1 MASPFQQYQ
10 GGIAPIAGI
19 AEAGANIGRM
29 SQQGL
34 ASFGQSL
41 AEGIQKYQEN
51 SAENQMID
59 QEAQGLGQQLKQ
71 YHDMFANNPEY
82 ADFSK
87 QLSPFVDKLSKIPE
101 MSLAQKRGALNG
113 AKVAFSQIGTNLQMY
128 DKFLQMEKLSAM
140 QKTLDTPIETN
151 LKGES
156 LKYSAPLYV
165 KEALRLFDYK
175 KDYASQEQEFI
186 ANIYK
191 QNNNNP
197 KNTIDVTQALASYR
211 QAVKD
216 ASTELAK
223 ANPMGSIIGEQV
235 DAQIARRSKESL
247 SPAEQMAYA
256 KKVNV
261 SAEELAKARGLSK
274 NIVVSKDGKG
284 QTTKTSATP
293 VKSIDMES
301 GSLNKYLVK
310 DKNGKLTTNKNYAD
324 LPISNLDRNTKF
336 TYIDAKNAGVWDEE
350 AYQKAIKADAE
361 LESNVN
367 PYQRK
372 EPNENAF
379 YKATV
384 EKMQMQKFNASLN
397 NPNIAEYAKGNFG
410 EIGIP
415 DDALELAKD
424 LKFNRADY
432 GIPPAGF
439 GEMLP
444 FGTGAV
450 LAPIGY
456 GEALDKLPPALKDF
470 YTRIQNKDFNPAT
483 GQINRPEGVKPSMPE
498 IPRSWDKV
506 EAMKPTWEQTA
517 KTGTVP
523 SIASGATTT
532 PAKGADKST
541 QLKLNDINIGSQEQ
555 MKAVGQAERTQ
566 ILKQTF
572 AKILGKKDANGNFV
586 VPYDFDQTMKF
597 FAPSEPVI
605 KYIQGV
611 GNMMQQP
618 DGKWEV
624 IKGQGLQDIRKEGIG
639 IYGSVNPDTGE
650 RTEEEMGIMGSGIMV
665 SGMFKGSD
673 AANDKFQEDMA
684 GFSAA
689 RYGLLRALEI
699 NEMTGE
705 SINPTLRGEAA
716 ATVAFIISGL
726 RKDLVGGGQVSD
738 FENKLLQRIVADP
751 TTLFSLESTDKASLK
766 AILARTE
773 QKILSYGNGRGLD
786 VRLTNT
792 GLTPA
797 QIARNKIKGL

>member
-186 ANIYK
+186 AKIYQ

-223 ANPMGSIIGEQV
+223 ANPIGNVISEQV

-256 KKVNV
+256 KTVNV

-274 NIVVSKDGKG
+274 NTIVSKDGKG
-284 QTTKTSATP
+284 QTTKTSAIP

-301 GSLNKYLVK
+301 DSLNKYLVK

-324 LPISNLDRNTKF
+324 LPVSNLNRNTQF

-361 LESNVN
+361 LEANVN

-384 EKMQMQKFNASLN
+384 EKMQMQKFNAAVK

-415 DDALELAKD
+415 DDALKLAKD
-424 LKFNRADY
+424 LRFNRSDY

-470 YTRIQNKDFNPAT
+470 YTRIENKDFNPET
-483 GQINRPEGVKPSMPE
+483 GQINRPEGVKPSVGKN
-498 IPRSWDKV
+498 SWDKI

-517 KTGTVP
+517 KTGAVP
-523 SIASGATTT
+523 SVAGSATTT

-555 MKAVGQAERTQ
+555 MKALPQAERTQ

-605 KYIQGV
+605 KNIAGV
-611 GNMMQQP
+611 GMMLQQP
-618 DGKWEV
+618 DGKWER
-624 IKGQGLQDIRKEGIG
+624 IQGQGLQDMRKEGIG
-639 IYGSVNPDTGE
+639 IYGSVDPETGE
-650 RTEEEMGIMGSGIMV
+650 MREVEVGIEGSGIMV

-673 AANDKFQEDMA
+673 AANDKFQEEITA
-684 GFSAA
+684 FSDA
-689 RYGLLRALEI
+689 RRGLRRMIEV
-699 NEMTGE
+699 NNMTGE
-705 SINPTLRGEAA
+705 VMSPTLAGEMRTEVAMVIAA
-716 ATVAFIISGL
+716 IRRDV
-726 RKDLVGGGQVSD
+726 VGGGQVSD
-738 FENKLLQRIVADP
+738 YENKLLQRIVDDP
-751 TTLFSLESTDKASLK
+751 TKLFQLESTARASLQSLLERTERK
-766 AILARTE
+766 ILA
-773 QKILSYGNGRGLD
+773 YGNGKGLS
-786 VRLTNT
+786 VRLANT
-792 GLTPA
+792 GLTPT
-797 QIARNKIKGL
+797 QSARNKIKGL